1 MRKKEHIMLLL
12 FIGTIE
18 SKLSQLTE
26 EIEHLKN
33 NLHLNQRMWN
43 KMRRKLSN
51 PARYCTGCN
60 FILMEDEHNEDAE
73 GNEYCDEC
81 KSKVELLAG
90 E

>member
-1 MRKKEHIMLLL
+1 
-12 FIGTIE
+12 
-18 SKLSQLTE
+18 
-26 EIEHLKN
+26 
-33 NLHLNQRMWN
+33 
-43 KMRRKLSN
+43 MRRKLSN